1 VGTGGALN
9 CVTATCVPA
18 TRIFARRCDP
28 AFGPALTR
36 IEALPDPDAGFTVA
50 HAASEPAVQPQ
61 ALFVCTVTV
70 ASPPP
75 AGTEPAGAATLN
87 WHGAASCD
95 TSAC

>member
-1 VGTGGALN
+1 VGTGALN
-9 CVTATCVPA
+9 WVTVTCVPA
-18 TRIFARRCDP
+18 TRMSARRCEP
-28 AFGPALTR
+28 AFGAALMR
-36 IEALPDPDAGFTVA
+36 IDALPDPDAGFTVA
-50 HAASEPAVQPQ
+50 HAASEAAVQPQ
-61 ALFVCTVTV
+61 ALFVCTATV